1 MWNHLRLCGRCE
13 LSGTKQSRILPIV
26 TELGLAQAWT
36 TPEPPVFEEQ
46 CVGAMPPKV
55 GKKAVAKKKERMI
68 EDKVSVCVNCA
79 AQHHPFEPISC
90 PVDGHAMYAV
100 VVE

>member
-1 MWNHLRLCGRCE
+1 MLRGEQRRPVRGDGGQPKRAGRV
-13 LSGTKQSRILPIV
+13 LDDRNG
-26 TELGLAQAWT
+26 
-36 TPEPPVFEEQ
+36 VFEEQ